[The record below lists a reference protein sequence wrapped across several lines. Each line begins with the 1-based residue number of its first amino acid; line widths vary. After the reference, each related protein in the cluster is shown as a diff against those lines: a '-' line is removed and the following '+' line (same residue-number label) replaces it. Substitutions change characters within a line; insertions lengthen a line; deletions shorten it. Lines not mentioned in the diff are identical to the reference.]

1 MGRGVKNA
9 AVCVQI
15 LFGQVDSASNC
26 TLKSSRAQVEPSPSC
41 LSAVKSMRTCPAC
54 QGLPTIAPCNGFC
67 LNVMKGCLAHHYHI
81 DDLWARFIGD
91 IPALIII
98 HKGQFPTSHQLSDE
112 QTKSGT
118 NSDRVFTFQTP

>member
-15 LFGQVDSASNC
+15 LFGQVDQAPKLH
-26 TLKSSRAQVEPSPSC
+26 LKSSPSQVEPSPSC
-41 LSAVKSMRTCPAC
+41 LSAVKSMRSCPAC

-91 IPALIII
+91 IPARIII
-98 HKGQFPTSHQLSDE
+98 Q
-112 QTKSGT
+112 
-118 NSDRVFTFQTP
+118 